1 MKLSKPYRWPLTAAV
16 LFGGFVLVSALTG
29 FEPGRTSGRQFA
41 AFMRHMLTLLP
52 SIFILIGLFDVWVK
66 RETVEKHLGHGAG
79 LRSYFWAVLLAGS
92 SIGGFHVALPA
103 ADALRQKGA
112 RLGVVLA
119 YLSCAAVCRIPMTL
133 FEAAFLGWRF
143 TTVRFVV
150 SLPLILLTSALLGRL
165 FGAKD

>member
-1 MKLSKPYRWPLTAAV
+1 
-16 LFGGFVLVSALTG
+16 
-29 FEPGRTSGRQFA
+29 
-41 AFMRHMLTLLP
+41 
-52 SIFILIGLFDVWVK
+52 VK

-79 LRSYFWAVLLAGS
+79 FRSYFWAILLAGS
-92 SIGGFHVALPA
+92 SVGGFHVALPA
-103 ADALRQKGA
+103 ADALKRKGA

-143 TTVRFVV
+143 TTIRFAV